1 MKERNKLLD
10 IFAIYRYVSK
20 YTFFEYVNIV
30 VLAVINYA
38 EGVRNILLFSKS
50 VFQNRELQNPV
61 RCHSYLMLTSV

>member
-1 MKERNKLLD
+1 MKERNKFLD
-10 IFAIYRYVSK
+10 ILVIYRYVSK
-20 YTFFEYVNIV
+20 YTFFEYTNIV

-61 RCHSYLMLTSV
+61 SHSYLMLTSV